1 MQFTAPGETLPRR
14 KAMLLITNKKGLIM
28 NGKKCTAMVLLFIVA
43 LFVLTSNSFADS
55 RLRYNGV
62 YRSAKAATT
71 TSGNVWK
78 YLRFYS
84 DGTVIEVTSLGEPEQ
99 IWKWF
104 SKGHPHISAGKFMIE
119 GNTLSFS
126 TASAQGTVDF
136 NGQIDGD
143 QLHLDIYSHINQF
156 RETSNYVFF
165 KMSESHVLEG
175 DLNSE
180 LLSLAVSDNPD
191 KIASIIDKGANI
203 ESKDRWGETALI
215 LSAGNGKVE
224 NVKILLEKGADINAV
239 SGSKTTALMRAA
251 AKGNK
256 HVVEE
261 LIKSGADLN
270 RKNIKGFTALMMAAG
285 EANYETVILLIKKR
299 VDVNSK
305 NDIGQTAL
313 DLAKKGRSMSSSPEL
328 YIKKNRYDLIIT
340 WLKNAG
346 AV

>member
-1 MQFTAPGETLPRR
+1 MKR
-14 KAMLLITNKKGLIM
+14 KKF
-28 NGKKCTAMVLLFIVA
+28 TAMVF
-43 LFVLTSNSFADS
+43 LFVVAWFVSSSNSFADS
-55 RLRYNGV
+55 RLQYNGV
-62 YRSAKAATT
+62 YRSVKAATT
-71 TSGNVWK
+71 TSGNAWK

-84 DGTVIEVTSLGEPEQ
+84 DGTVIETTSLGKPEQ

-104 SKGHPHISAGKFMIE
+104 SKEHANVSVGKVMIK

-126 TASAQGTVDF
+126 TASTQGTVDF

-143 QLHLDIYSHINQF
+143 QLHLSLYSHINQF
-156 RETSNYVFF
+156 RETSSYVFF
-165 KMSESHVLEG
+165 KMSENHAMAA

-180 LLSLAVSDNPD
+180 LLRLAVLDNPD
-191 KIASIIDKGANI
+191 KIASIIDKGADI

-251 AKGNK
+251 AKGKNR
-256 HVVEE
+256 VVEE

-270 RKNIKGFTALMMAAG
+270 RKNIKGFTALMMAVG
-285 EANYETVILLIKKR
+285 EADYESVILLIKKR
-299 VDVNSK
+299 VDVNIK

-313 DLAKKGRSMSSSPEL
+313 DLAKKGRSMNSSPEL